1 MLSAISMIDTIYS
14 LEYVYSIAGKKFNP
28 AKHIIDSLERRE
40 RANNYTAIPLHR
52 ILLARGF
59 VASRELHPTVS
70 IYFTKK
76 AFNMKELQQ
85 NADDYIKATNLLSNE
100 YYSLSKIDES
110 VKYSLLGM
118 EKAKM
123 TKKYK
128 QYAISKINFWLLYSE
143 LKNYSRAIHE
153 VRNARNILRTC
164 SDADSTDIIW
174 SFDVEGNIYTQ
185 MGKYEFAIPLYE
197 RILSIYT
204 KMTTHDRAGTEVEL
218 PANMAFKIGQTHI
231 TLAKLYAY
239 IGKKDIADRH
249 YRLWKEFQKD
259 SPVVISRELY
269 DTVMEYLKTIG
280 KFNEALD
287 YSAQYQ
293 NIALEGDSINIYMI
307 GIKRQL
313 SSIYK
318 SLNDYKSAW
327 KYENQASEIADSL
340 YKKANYDVAIEM
352 ATIYE
357 TEEQQS
363 KIYEQQ
369 IIISRNRMY
378 LSAILIFTFAVIIL
392 TFVIWINSKKISRKN
407 RALFNQIEKLSALH
421 NKIQNHRQPT
431 ANNEND
437 LFVNL
442 EKYMAEKQ
450 LFLNPDI
457 TRENVATTL
466 NTNKNY
472 LSNAIRD
479 NLDLTF
485 GEYLNLLRLEYAKD
499 LLLNNLDIKV
509 ESVSFMSG
517 FNSVRTFYRLFQKK
531 YNLTPTEFKSIA
543 SQRNK

>member
-1 MLSAISMIDTIYS
+1 
-14 LEYVYSIAGKKFNP
+14 
-28 AKHIIDSLERRE
+28 
-40 RANNYTAIPLHR
+40 
-52 ILLARGF
+52 
-59 VASRELHPTVS
+59 
-70 IYFTKK
+70 
-76 AFNMKELQQ
+76 
-85 NADDYIKATNLLSNE
+85 
-100 YYSLSKIDES
+100 
-110 VKYSLLGM
+110 
-118 EKAKM
+118 
-123 TKKYK
+123 
-128 QYAISKINFWLLYSE
+128 
-143 LKNYSRAIHE
+143 
-153 VRNARNILRTC
+153 
-164 SDADSTDIIW
+164 
-174 SFDVEGNIYTQ
+174 
-185 MGKYEFAIPLYE
+185 
-197 RILSIYT
+197 
-204 KMTTHDRAGTEVEL
+204 
-218 PANMAFKIGQTHI
+218 
-231 TLAKLYAY
+231 
-239 IGKKDIADRH
+239 
-249 YRLWKEFQKD
+249 
-259 SPVVISRELY
+259 
-269 DTVMEYLKTIG
+269 
-280 KFNEALD
+280 
-287 YSAQYQ
+287 
-293 NIALEGDSINIYMI
+293 
-307 GIKRQL
+307 
-313 SSIYK
+313 
-318 SLNDYKSAW
+318 
-327 KYENQASEIADSL
+327 
-340 YKKANYDVAIEM
+340 

-472 LSNAIRD
+472 LSNSIRD